1 MTTSYGPQA
10 IQVNEEL
17 PSESSLNL
25 TLMQHPCDE
34 DLEPREIYPHLEIEP
49 LHAHE
54 KRLVSSIIPQC
65 PRSETRTMMKHKGK
79 VLVEEH
85 VEKLIK
91 KKPMFKAKGSQK
103 MLEWMKMDS
112 NKLKWVR

>member
-1 MTTSYGPQA
+1 MK
-10 IQVNEEL
+10 I
-17 PSESSLNL
+17 LNREKSAFILKLNPFMHMVMLVWL
-25 TLMQHPCDE
+25 TKLF
-34 DLEPREIYPHLEIEP
+34 
-49 LHAHE
+49 E

-79 VLVEEH
+79 VLVKEH